1 LIRPATSLAGMRLAP
16 TRGPARALVVAA
28 ALAAAVSTFAAMEPP
43 SAAAASQPNLSYI
56 SSSTWTADPV
66 NARVHVLTYITAT
79 SHAEDQNGY
88 RGYYSTLELTL
99 PPTATAV
106 TASGV
111 DGGDRK
117 VTIQGLNS
125 SGQAAS
131 IALGERLYNGDTT
144 SLVLA
149 FDLVD
154 RGGSTDRDLRIGHTV
169 MSFPV
174 SAFGSPDA
182 PGSSVTVVFPS
193 DFTVQEEFG
202 TLTRTIFD
210 SGQIIFASGPL
221 DDATSLSAWFTAT
234 QPVPESFFRTR
245 DLTIGTLRVTLRYWA
260 DDPGW
265 ADAVASVL
273 ARGIPLLEG
282 MIGLG
287 DPVTP
292 VLTVT
297 EASSQEIGGV
307 AGTFNQSDGQVQ
319 VSYLADPF
327 VILHEAAHLW
337 FNDSLASERWIEEGF
352 ASYYADQAV
361 RQMHLVD
368 HAPQMTDRIRQA
380 AIPFNDWITEG
391 VPSSAT
397 DAYLYAATLT
407 VAGEIADLAG
417 QSGLQAVWRAARA
430 GTAAYQPREGLVV
443 EHQSGPIDWRR
454 FLDLLET
461 TTGQSFENI
470 WHAWVVTPTQAA
482 MLGQRLA
489 AQATYDQLVSLAGA
503 WTLPPEIRRD
513 LDSWQ
518 FDQAQAALSQARL
531 VLAARQQIAGYATR
545 EQTTPPNTLR
555 QVFEGSTV
563 QAAATEA
570 RVEIDALDA
579 LAAAAAAKASS
590 DQGTSF
596 LIGTDP
602 NADLD
607 AARQAFAQGNLD
619 ASVSLAQSAEAT
631 WRRGYAAELVRVVG
645 LVVGS
650 IGLFLLAFLGV
661 WVAAGRRH
669 LRLAAGAAGAP
680 SQTGPLAIDT
690 DAAGLADGLSD
701 VADGQLDRIPV
712 LAMAGRRT
720 GRRDEGFGK
729 SGRVDKQAGRVN
741 GDTDDESDEL
751 GADPEGGD
759 TDGDGENPFG
769 PGFGESADREESA
782 YDLLVRGQALL
793 RDRHNAQAAVVL
805 ERAARVEPGKGS
817 ILEALGRAY
826 FNSGQHGRAAETF
839 EALLEVDPSAHYGHF
854 ALGLSL
860 SRLGRDQDA
869 RKHLRLAVALDPS
882 SELYRKA
889 LQKAESQAS

>member
-1 LIRPATSLAGMRLAP
+1 VQPAPSK
-16 TRGPARALVVAA
+16 GPARVLVVAA
-28 ALAAAVSTFAAMEPP
+28 ALAVALSTFAATEPP
-43 SAAAASQPNLSYI
+43 RAAAASQPNLSYI

-99 PPTATAV
+99 PPTATAI

-125 SGQAAS
+125 SGQAVS
-131 IALGERLYNGDTT
+131 IALGERLYNGDAT

-174 SAFGSPDA
+174 SAFGSPDT

-210 SGQIIFASGPL
+210 SGQIIFASGSL

-245 DLTIGTLRVTLRYWA
+245 NLAIGTLQVSLRYWA

-273 ARGIPLLEG
+273 TRGIPLLEG

-287 DPVTP
+287 APVTP

-337 FNDSLASERWIEEGF
+337 FNDSLSSERWIEEGF
-352 ASYYADQAV
+352 ASYYAEQAV

-380 AIPFNDWITEG
+380 AVPFNDWVTEG

-417 QSGLQAVWRAARA
+417 QSGLQAVWRAARS
-430 GTAAYQPREGLVV
+430 GTAAYQPREGPVV

-461 TTGQSFENI
+461 TTGKSFENI
-470 WHAWVVTPTQAA
+470 WQAWVVTPTQAP
-482 MLGQRLA
+482 LLEQRLA

-503 WTLPPEIRRD
+503 WTLPPQIRRD
-513 LDSWQ
+513 LDNWQ

-545 EQTTPPNTLR
+545 EQTTPPSTLR

-570 RVEIDALDA
+570 RAEIDALDA
-579 LAAAAAAKASS
+579 LAAAAEAKASS

-607 AARQAFAQGNLD
+607 AARQAFARGNLD
-619 ASVSLAQSAEAT
+619 AAVSLAQSAEAT

-645 LVVGS
+645 FVVGS
-650 IGLFLLAFLGV
+650 IGLFLLAFLGA
-661 WVAAGRRH
+661 WVYVDRRRRRPAGN
-669 LRLAAGAAGAP
+669 AVGAP
-680 SQTGPLAIDT
+680 SQSGALAIDAET
-690 DAAGLADGLSD
+690 IGLENGLPDGADGH
-701 VADGQLDRIPV
+701 LDRVPV

-720 GRRDEGFGK
+720 GGRGGESFGK
-729 SGRVDKQAGRVN
+729 GGRVDKQAGSVN
-741 GDTDDESDEL
+741 GDTNGGSDDDI
-751 GADPEGGD
+751 GADPEDGD
-759 TDGDGENPFG
+759 PDGDGDNPFG
-769 PGFGESADREESA
+769 PEFDAPADREDSA

-854 ALGLSL
+854 ALGLSF

-889 LQKAESQAS
+889 LEKAESQVS

>member
-1 LIRPATSLAGMRLAP
+1 
-16 TRGPARALVVAA
+16 VVAA
-28 ALAAAVSTFAAMEPP
+28 ALAAALSTFAVVEPP
-43 SAAAASQPNLSYI
+43 RAAAASQPNLSFI

-79 SHAEDQNGY
+79 SHAEEQNSH
-88 RGYYSTLELTL
+88 RGYYDTLELTL
-99 PPTATAV
+99 PPTATAI

-111 DGGDRK
+111 DGSDRE
-117 VTIQGLNS
+117 VTIQGQNS

-131 IALGERLYNGDTT
+131 IALGERLYDGDTA
-144 SLVLA
+144 SVVLA

-174 SAFGSPDA
+174 SAFGSPDT

-202 TLTRTIFD
+202 TLTRTIFA

-245 DLTIGTLRVTLRYWA
+245 TLTIGALHVTLRYWA

-265 ADAVASVL
+265 ADVVASVL
-273 ARGIPLLEG
+273 TRGMPLLAE

-287 DPVTP
+287 YPATAG
-292 VLTVT
+292 LTVT

-307 AGTFNQSDGQVQ
+307 AGSFDQSDGHVQ

-327 VILHEAAHLW
+327 VIMHEAAHLW

-361 RQMHLVD
+361 RQMHLID

-407 VAGEIADLAG
+407 VAGEIADTAG

-430 GTAAYQPREGLVV
+430 GISAYQPSEGMAT

-461 TTGQSFENI
+461 TTGKSFEGI
-470 WHAWVVTPTQAA
+470 WNASVVTPTQAP
-482 MLGQRLA
+482 LLNQRLA
-489 AQATYDQLVSLAGA
+489 TQVAYRQVVSLAGG
-503 WTLPPEIRRD
+503 WTLPQEIRRY
-513 LDSWQ
+513 LGNWQ
-518 FDQAQAALSQARL
+518 FDQAQAALSEARV
-531 VLAARQQIAGYATR
+531 VLAARQQIADYSAR
-545 EQTTPPNTLR
+545 EQTTPPQTLR
-555 QVFEGSTV
+555 RVFEGSTV

-579 LAAAAAAKASS
+579 LDAAAEARATSN
-590 DQGTSF
+590 QRTSF
-596 LIGTDP
+596 LIGADP
-602 NADLD
+602 NAELD
-607 AARQAFAQGNLD
+607 AARQAFAQGNME
-619 ASVSLAQSAEAT
+619 AAVGLAGSAEAT
-631 WRRGYAAELVRVVG
+631 WRRGYAAELVRIG
-645 LVVGS
+645 GIVVGS
-650 IGLFLLAFLGV
+650 LGLLLLGFV
-661 WVAAGRRH
+661 GAWVYVGRRREAAATAEAGSGVPAGALAVDADAAELAVGLGDGADGGLDRVPILATAGRDERGRKGDGGTKSHGGRKGERH
-669 LRLAAGAAGAP
+669 PGDGGADQDG
-680 SQTGPLAIDT
+680 
-690 DAAGLADGLSD
+690 GLG
-701 VADGQLDRIPV
+701 G
-712 LAMAGRRT
+712 
-720 GRRDEGFGK
+720 
-729 SGRVDKQAGRVN
+729 N
-741 GDTDDESDEL
+741 GDH
-751 GADPEGGD
+751 A
-759 TDGDGENPFG
+759 DGDGNVENPFG
-769 PGFGESADREESA
+769 PGFDEPGDRDESA

-839 EALLEVDPSAHYGHF
+839 EALLDVDPSAHYGHF
-854 ALGLSL
+854 ALGLSFA
-860 SRLGRDQDA
+860 RLGRDQDA

-882 SELYRKA
+882 SETYRKA
-889 LQKAESQAS
+889 LEKAESKTP